1 MNNEQKL
8 ILEVTLAETQAI
20 LEALSHLP
28 FRQVSGSG
36 SIQNL
41 QTQATTQLQAKA
53 QNSEAQ
59 NKNQELVK

>member
-28 FRQVSGSG
+28 FRQVSGL
-36 SIQNL
+36 IQNL
-41 QTQATTQLQAKA
+41 QTQATTQLQTKA
-53 QNSEAQ
+53 QNGETQ